1 VTSTVVIQSKQGIGD
16 VVWHLPYV
24 RAIAAASPGGKVI
37 FLALP
42 STYAKELLAEEPC
55 IERTIYF
62 ESRGSELKRILHQAR
77 LVAALRNL
85 HCDTAW
91 FLDRTVRPAIAAL
104 FARIPNRIGVGLGPQ
119 RWFITNR
126 GVDPGTH
133 RDDPYP
139 FKWLDELMEQMKLP
153 VVTTEP
159 NLPLSAAPIE
169 AIHGKFG
176 AHARPWVVLGLGGSH
191 PLKQWAAATW
201 VEFVGQL
208 RKRFAGT
215 VFLIGGPAQTPQAA
229 DLMARTAGAPVVDAT
244 ALSLIEAAALLREAD
259 LFVGPDSGPM
269 NLAAAVGTPAFAMFG
284 ATRVLT
290 YSKYIH
296 PILPDDGGAPTLH
309 GMARISA
316 ANVLSR
322 IAPYLE
328 AHEASRG

>member
-1 VTSTVVIQSKQGIGD
+1 VTPTVVIQSKQGIGD

-42 STYAKELLAEEPC
+42 STYAKELLEEEPC

-62 ESRGSELKRILHQAR
+62 ESRGPELKRILHQAR
-77 LVAALRNL
+77 LVATLRRL

-104 FARIPNRIGVGLGPQ
+104 LAQIPNRIGVGLGPQ

-126 GVDPGTH
+126 GVDPGSH

-139 FKWLDELMEQMKLP
+139 FKWLDELMQQMRIP

-159 NLPLSAAPIE
+159 NLQLPAPPIE
-169 AIHGKFG
+169 AIRGKF
-176 AHARPWVVLGLGGSH
+176 AAQARPWVVLGLGGSH
-191 PLKQWAAATW
+191 PLKQWPAATW

-215 VFLIGGPAQTPQAA
+215 VFLIGGSAQTPQA
-229 DLMARTAGAPVVDAT
+229 LELIIRTAGAPMVDAT

-290 YSKYIH
+290 YSKFIH
-296 PILPDDGGAPTLH
+296 PILPDDGGPPTLH

-316 ANVLSR
+316 GNVLSC
-322 IAPYLE
+322 IAPYL
-328 AHEASRG
+328 AAQGASRG

>member
-1 VTSTVVIQSKQGIGD
+1 MTPTIVIQSKQGIGD
-16 VVWHLPYV
+16 VIWHLPYV

-42 STYAKELLAEEPC
+42 STYAKELLEQEPC

-62 ESRGSELKRILHQAR
+62 ESRGSELKRIIHQAR
-77 LVAALRNL
+77 LVATLRNL
-85 HCDTAW
+85 HSDTAW

-126 GVDPGTH
+126 GVDVVAH
-133 RDDPYP
+133 RDNPYP
-139 FKWLDELMEQMKLP
+139 FEWLDALMAQMNIS
-153 VVTTEP
+153 VATSEP
-159 NLPLSAAPIE
+159 NLQLPAAPIE
-169 AIHGKFG
+169 AIRRKF
-176 AHARPWVVLGLGGSH
+176 AAQARPWVVLGLGGSH
-191 PLKQWAAATW
+191 PLKQWPAATW
-201 VEFVGQL
+201 VEFVGEL

-215 VFLIGGPAQTPQAA
+215 VFLIGGPTQTPQAA
-229 DLMARTAGAPVVDAT
+229 DLMARTSGAPVIDGT

-290 YSKYIH
+290 YSKFIH
-296 PILPDDGGAPTLH
+296 PILPDDGGPPTLH

-316 ANVLSR
+316 GNVLSR
-322 IAPYLE
+322 IGPYLE
-328 AHEASRG
+328 GHGTMRG